1 MPVKTDNLYEGR
13 KFNKVEL
20 LNFMYGA
27 LLVRLTINFKEIKE
41 LNTKI
46 ENIGQEMGKRL
57 LDDLIDDFE
66 KKLIFLIL
74 KK

>member
-27 LLVRLTINFKEIKE
+27 VRLTINFKEIKE
-41 LNTKI
+41 LNNKI
-46 ENIGQEMGKRL
+46 ENIG
-57 LDDLIDDFE
+57 
-66 KKLIFLIL
+66 
-74 KK
+74 

>member
-46 ENIGQEMGKRL
+46 ENIG
-57 LDDLIDDFE
+57 
-66 KKLIFLIL
+66 
-74 KK
+74 